1 VLITLPD
8 ERAQIA
14 ADKAVLGDDL
24 RPQRARRL
32 AGAAVDPRL
41 EAER

>member
-14 ADKAVLGDDL
+14 ADI
-24 RPQRARRL
+24 RAIEMVT
-32 AGAAVDPRL
+32 AL
-41 EAER
+41 EPKQ